1 MNSALN
7 KAARESTERDLDG
20 WVLTSGNPP
29 GQRTGTMLVMADRS
43 GRPYAIGC
51 GDTDLEAANALM
63 ADMTRRA
70 RAWIKV
76 RRVART
82 WRDHLRSEAEER
94 RAEDSAAFLASR
106 KSDST
111 NAGQDAAAACG
122 LKPNNG

>member
-7 KAARESTERDLDG
+7 KAAREATERDLDG
-20 WVLTSGNPP
+20 WVLTNGNPP
-29 GQRTGTMLVMADRS
+29 GQRSGTMLVMADRA

-51 GDTDLEAANALM
+51 GDTELEAANALM

-82 WRDHLRSEAEER
+82 WRDHLRAESDQR
-94 RAEDSAAFLASR
+94 RAEQSAAFLMSR
-106 KSDST
+106 KDGEHNTSAQPVAIDDISE
-111 NAGQDAAAACG
+111 N
-122 LKPNNG
+122 P